1 MVTASDFFNLL
12 GELLIRFEARQ
23 DLGNPVYLNATL
35 ASSCENRTKSEK
47 IWFRK
52 FHSCQGEPEIFES
65 KPAVGRRAPC
75 RADQAFAL
83 RRWHGT
89 ELTELTEPT
98 WTVVFQLVLQL
109 VLQHGSMIDSMTSS
123 VPKEIEQ

>member
-1 MVTASDFFNLL
+1 MRI
-12 GELLIRFEARQ
+12 EK
-23 DLGNPVYLNATL
+23 
-35 ASSCENRTKSEK
+35 KSEK

-52 FHSCQGEPEIFES
+52 FQHLAFFAFRIAARCQGEPKIFES

-123 VPKEIEQ
+123 VPKEIET